1 MDFRIVTDSASDL
14 TPELIEELN
23 VSVLELKTTLTKPDG
38 SVIDGLTLNYSDFY
52 NALREKCSA
61 VTAAYSVGE
70 VIEFVEPML
79 AAGIDVLM
87 LAFSSGL
94 SASYNSAKIAQEDL
108 AQKYPGRKF
117 LVLDTL
123 CASLGEGLLV
133 FHTVKYARAG
143 HTIDETYD
151 YAERTRFNLCH
162 WFTVDDLFHL
172 KRGGRISGAT
182 ALLGTM
188 LNIRPVLHVDDEGHL
203 INMEKAKGRKNSMRA
218 LLEHMKSSAILP
230 EEQTVFICQGD
241 CKEDADELAGWVKET
256 FGIKR
261 VEIGYTGRVIGSH
274 SGPGT
279 LALFFLGNKR

>member
-1 MDFRIVTDSASDL
+1 MNFRIVTDSASDL

-38 SVIDGLTLNYSDFY
+38 SVIDGLTLSYGDFY

-94 SASYNSAKIAQEDL
+94 SASCNSAKIAQEDL
-108 AQKYPGRKF
+108 SQKYPERKF

-143 HTIDETYD
+143 HTIEETYD

>member
-1 MDFRIVTDSASDL
+1 MDFRIFTDSGSDL
-14 TPELIEELN
+14 TPELIKELD
-23 VSVLELKTTLTKPDG
+23 VSVLQLKTTLTKPDG
-38 SVIDGLTLNYSDFY
+38 TVIDGLAMSYSEFY
-52 NALREKCSA
+52 AALRAKCTA

-70 VIEFVEPML
+70 VIEFVEPTL
-79 AAGIDVLM
+79 ASGVDVLF
-87 LAFSSGL
+87 LTLSSGL
-94 SASYNSAKIAQEDL
+94 SASCNAAKIAAEDL
-108 AQKYPGRKF
+108 KEKYPDRKF
-117 LVLDTL
+117 LVVDTL
-123 CASLGEGLLV
+123 AASLGEGLLV

-143 HTIDETYD
+143 HSIDETFD

-162 WFTVDDLFHL
+162 WFTVDDLFFL

-230 EEQTVFICQGD
+230 EDQTVFICQGD
-241 CKEDADELAGWVKET
+241 CQDDAEELAGWVKET

-261 VEIGYTGRVIGSH
+261 VEIGYTGHVIGSH

>member
-1 MDFRIVTDSASDL
+1 MDFRIFTDSASDL
-14 TPELIEELN
+14 TPDLITELD

-38 SVIDGLTLNYSDFY
+38 TVLDGFSLDYPDFY
-52 NALREKCSA
+52 NALRAKCTA

-70 VIEFVEPML
+70 VIEAVEPL
-79 AAGIDVLM
+79 LSAGIDVLF

-94 SASYNSAKIAQEDL
+94 SASCNSAKIAAEDL
-108 AQKYPGRKF
+108 SQKYPDRKF

-133 FHTVKYARAG
+133 YHTVKYARAG
-143 HTIDETYD
+143 HTIDETYA

-172 KRGGRISGAT
+172 KRGGRVSGAT

-230 EEQTVFICQGD
+230 EDQTVFICQGD
-241 CKEDADELAGWVKET
+241 CLEDAEELAGWVKESL
-256 FGIKR
+256 GVKR
-261 VEIGYTGRVIGSH
+261 VVIGYTGRVIGSH

>member
-1 MDFRIVTDSASDL
+1 MDFRIFTDSGSDL
-14 TPELIEELN
+14 TPELIKELD
-23 VSVLELKTTLTKPDG
+23 VSVLQLKTTLTKPDG
-38 SVIDGLTLNYSDFY
+38 TVIDGLAMSYSEFY
-52 NALREKCSA
+52 AALRAKCTA

-70 VIEFVEPML
+70 VIEFVEPTL
-79 AAGIDVLM
+79 ASGVDVLF
-87 LAFSSGL
+87 LTLSSGL
-94 SASYNSAKIAQEDL
+94 SASCNAAKIAAQDL
-108 AQKYPGRKF
+108 REKYPDRKF
-117 LVLDTL
+117 LVVDTL
-123 CASLGEGLLV
+123 AASLGEGLLV

-143 HTIDETYD
+143 HSIDETFD

-162 WFTVDDLFHL
+162 WFTVDDLFFL

-230 EEQTVFICQGD
+230 EDQTVFICQGD
-241 CKEDADELAGWVKET
+241 CQDDAEELAGWVKET

-261 VEIGYTGRVIGSH
+261 VEIGYTGHVIGSH

>member
-1 MDFRIVTDSASDL
+1 MDFRIFTDSGSDL
-14 TPELIEELN
+14 TPELIKELD

-38 SVIDGLTLNYSDFY
+38 TVIDGLTMDYPDFY
-52 NALREKCSA
+52 NALRAKCTA

-70 VIEFVEPML
+70 VIEFVEPTL
-79 AAGIDVLM
+79 AAGTDVLF

-94 SASYNSAKIAQEDL
+94 SASCNAAKIAAQDL
-108 AQKYPGRKF
+108 KEKYPDRKF
-117 LVLDTL
+117 LVVDTL
-123 CASLGEGLLV
+123 AASLGEGLLV

-143 HTIDETYD
+143 HSIDETFD

-203 INMEKAKGRKNSMRA
+203 VNMEKAKGRKNSMRA

-230 EEQTVFICQGD
+230 EDQTVFICQGD
-241 CKEDADELAGWVKET
+241 CQEDAEELAGWVKET

>member
-38 SVIDGLTLNYSDFY
+38 SVIDGLSLSYTDFY
-52 NALREKCSA
+52 NALREKSSA

-70 VIEFVEPML
+70 VIDFVEPML
-79 AAGIDVLM
+79 AAGVDVLM

-108 AQKYPGRKF
+108 CRKYPERKF

-133 FHTVKYARAG
+133 FHVVKYARAG
-143 HTIDETYD
+143 HSIEETYE

-203 INMEKAKGRKNSMRA
+203 INMERAKGRKNSMRS

-241 CKEDADELAGWVKET
+241 CKEDAEELAGWVRET

>member
-1 MDFRIVTDSASDL
+1 MSFRIVTDSAADL
-14 TPELIEELN
+14 TPELIEELG
-23 VSVLELKTTLTKPDG
+23 VTVLQLKTTLTRPDG
-38 SVIDGLTLNYSDFY
+38 STLDGYTLSYTDFY
-52 NALREKCSA
+52 QALRDKCTA
-61 VTAAYSVGE
+61 VTSAYSIGE
-70 VIEFVEPML
+70 VIETVEPIL
-79 AAGIDVLM
+79 ASGEDVLF

-94 SASYNSAKIAQEDL
+94 SASYNSAKIASEDL
-108 AQKYPGRKF
+108 SAKYPSRKF
-117 LVLDTL
+117 FVVDTL
-123 CASLGEGLLV
+123 AASLGEGLLV

-143 HTIDETYD
+143 HSIEETRD

-218 LLEHMKSSAILP
+218 LLEHMKNSAIMP
-230 EEQTVFICQGD
+230 EDQTVFICQGD
-241 CKEDADELAGWVKET
+241 CIDDAEELAGWVKET

-279 LALFFLGNKR
+279 LALFFLGSQR